1 MPPQPRPPEPSQA
14 TAPAADGRHGH
25 AGHGHGLPAGPGADE
40 ALTGADGSGRRRV
53 VVVLA
58 AILVPLTVVLIA
70 AMIALWPSGSHR
82 ELSLADPYGTSQGVS
97 MVTGTVTAVQPRD
110 CGPEVGT
117 VETPGGGMVGDP
129 AAAQVQCVDA
139 VMDPDGG
146 GTDRALVPI
155 PSSISA
161 SMDVWVGDRLKALDL
176 SGLPG
181 GEAQGQA
188 GQSDFV
194 FVDFERTVPVV
205 LLALLYA
212 LVVVAVARWR
222 GLRAVVGLGLAFAVM
237 FVFMIPALLEGGP
250 PLWVGLVGCC
260 LIMLVVLYFAHGFSL
275 RTTTALLGTLIG
287 LALTAVLALWGT
299 DAAYLTGL
307 GDEYSYILAT
317 VAPEVRLS
325 GIVLCGLLVA
335 GLGVLNDV
343 TITQASA
350 IWELR
355 AANPLAGRRE
365 LFGSGMRIGRDHI
378 ASTVYTIAFAY
389 AGAALPV
396 LMVVSLYDRSLWDT
410 LMSGE
415 LVEEI
420 VRILVG
426 SIGLVLAIPVTT
438 AIAVAVATTVQA
450 GGAGAGTVPA
460 PAPVRAPR
468 PSR

>member
-1 MPPQPRPPEPSQA
+1 MPPEHGPEV
-14 TAPAADGRHGH
+14 GH
-25 AGHGHGLPAGPGADE
+25 EHGHGHGLPAGPGADE
-40 ALTGADGSGRRRV
+40 ALTGAGGSGRRRV
-53 VVVLA
+53 VIALA
-58 AILVPLTVVLIA
+58 AILGPLTVVLIA
-70 AMIALWPSGSHR
+70 AMIALWPSGSHQ
-82 ELSLADPYGTSQGVS
+82 ELSLADPYGTSQGIT
-97 MVTGTVTAVQPRD
+97 MVTGTVTGLQPRD
-110 CGPEVGT
+110 CGPEAGT
-117 VETPGGGMVGDP
+117 LETPTGGMAGDP
-129 AAAQVQCVDA
+129 SAAQVACVDA
-139 VMDPDGG
+139 VVDPDGG
-146 GTDRALVPI
+146 GTDSAVVPI
-155 PSSISA
+155 PTSISA
-161 SMDVWVGDRLKALDL
+161 SMDVEVGDRLKALDL
-176 SGLPG
+176 SALPG
-181 GEAQGQA
+181 GDA
-188 GQSDFV
+188 GAGGESDYV

-205 LLALLYA
+205 VLALLYA

-222 GLRAVVGLGLAFAVM
+222 GLRAIVGLGLAFTVLFGFM
-237 FVFMIPALLEGGP
+237 FPALLEGGP
-250 PLWVGLVGCC
+250 PLWIGLVGCC

-350 IWELR
+350 VWELQ
-355 AANPLAGRRE
+355 AANPAVSKRE
-365 LFGSGMRIGRDHI
+365 LFASGMRIGRDHI

-426 SIGLVLAIPVTT
+426 SIGLVLAIPITT
-438 AIAVAVATTVQA
+438 GIAVAVAKSVAAPVSQ
-450 GGAGAGTVPA
+450 A
-460 PAPVRAPR
+460 PASKVDA
-468 PSR
+468 

>member
-1 MPPQPRPPEPSQA
+1 MPPEHGAGHGSEP
-14 TAPAADGRHGH
+14 
-25 AGHGHGLPAGPGADE
+25 GHGHGLPAGPGADE
-40 ALTGADGSGRRRV
+40 ALTGTDGSGRRRV
-53 VVVLA
+53 IVALA
-58 AILVPLTVVLIA
+58 AILGPLTVVLIA
-70 AMIALWPSGSHR
+70 AMIALWPSGSHQ
-82 ELSLADPYGTSQGVS
+82 ELSLADPYGTSQGIT
-97 MVTGTVTAVQPRD
+97 MVTGTVTELQPRD
-110 CGPEVGT
+110 CGPEGGT
-117 VETPGGGMVGDP
+117 LETPTGGMAGDP
-129 AAAQVQCVDA
+129 SAAHVACVDA
-139 VMDPDGG
+139 VVDPDGG
-146 GTDRALVPI
+146 GTDSAVVPI
-155 PSSISA
+155 PTSISA
-161 SMDVWVGDRLKALDL
+161 SMDVEVGDRLKALDL
-176 SGLPG
+176 SELPG
-181 GEAQGQA
+181 GDTGA
-188 GQSDFV
+188 GGESDYV
-194 FVDFERTVPVV
+194 FVDFERTFPVV
-205 LLALLYA
+205 VLALLYA

-222 GLRAVVGLGLAFAVM
+222 GLRAIVGLGLAFSVLFGFM
-237 FVFMIPALLEGGP
+237 FPALLEGGP
-250 PLWVGLVGCC
+250 PLWIGLVGCC

-307 GDEYSYILAT
+307 GDEYSYVLAT

-350 IWELR
+350 VWELQ
-355 AANPLAGRRE
+355 AANPAVSKRE
-365 LFGSGMRIGRDHI
+365 LFASGMRIGRDHI

-426 SIGLVLAIPVTT
+426 SIGLVLAIPITT
-438 AIAVAVATTVQA
+438 GIAVAVAKSVA
-450 GGAGAGTVPA
+450 
-460 PAPVRAPR
+460 APVTRSPA
-468 PSR
+468 SKLDA

>member
-1 MPPQPRPPEPSQA
+1 MPDRTPDPVPE
-14 TAPAADGRHGH
+14 ADGHRGYQGH
-25 AGHGHGLPAGPGADE
+25 EGHGHGLPAGPSADE
-40 ALTGADGSGRRRV
+40 VLTGADGRGRRRV
-53 VVVLA
+53 VVALT
-58 AILVPLTVVLIA
+58 AILVPLAVVLIA
-70 AMIALWPSGSHR
+70 AMIALWPSGAHR
-82 ELSLADPYGTSQGVS
+82 ELSLADPYGTSQGIS
-97 MVTGTVTAVQPRD
+97 MVTGTVIQVRDRD
-110 CGPEVGT
+110 CGPEAAT
-117 VETPGGGMVGDP
+117 LETPGGGLVGDP
-129 AAAQVQCVDA
+129 AAAHVQCVDA

-146 GTDRALVPI
+146 GSDRALVPI
-155 PSSISA
+155 PSSVSA
-161 SMDVWVGDRLKALDL
+161 SVDVRPGDRLKALDL
-176 SGLPG
+176 TGLPG
-181 GEAQGQA
+181 GSAQGGDA
-188 GQSDFV
+188 GQDGSEGQGGGQESPSGQADFV

-205 LLALLYA
+205 VLALLYA

-222 GLRAVVGLGLAFAVM
+222 GLRAMVGLGLAFAVM

-250 PLWVGLVGCC
+250 PLWVGLVGCG

-287 LALTAVLALWGT
+287 LALTAGLALWGT

-350 IWELR
+350 VWELR
-355 AANPLAGRRE
+355 AANPWASRRE
-365 LFGSGMRIGRDHI
+365 LFAAGMRIGRDHI

-438 AIAVAVATTVQA
+438 GIAVGVATSVTA
-450 GGAGAGTVPA
+450 PSGG
-460 PAPVRAPR
+460 R
-468 PSR
+468 S

>member
-1 MPPQPRPPEPSQA
+1 MTPS
-14 TAPAADGRHGH
+14 GH
-25 AGHGHGLPAGPGADE
+25 QQTGHEHAGHGLPAGPGADE
-40 ALTGADGSGRRRV
+40 ALTGADAGNRRRV
-53 VVVLA
+53 VIALA
-58 AILVPLTVVLIA
+58 AILAPLTVVLIA

-82 ELSLADPYGTSQGVS
+82 ELSLADPYGTSQGIS

-110 CGPEVGT
+110 CGPEAGT
-117 VETPGGGMVGDP
+117 LETPGGGMVGGP
-129 AAAQVQCVDA
+129 AAAGVQCVDA
-139 VMDPDGG
+139 VLDPDGG

-161 SMDVWVGDRLKALDL
+161 SMDVQAGDRLKALDL

-181 GEAQGQA
+181 GEAPGQGQA
-188 GQSDFV
+188 QAGQGDYV

-205 LLALLYA
+205 ALALLYA

-307 GDEYSYILAT
+307 GDEYSYILAA

-350 IWELR
+350 VWELQ
-355 AANPLAGRRE
+355 AANPGMSKRE
-365 LFGSGMRIGRDHI
+365 LFASGMRIGRDHI

-438 AIAVAVATTVQA
+438 GIAVAVAKSVS
-450 GGAGAGTVPA
+450 PA
-460 PAPVRAPR
+460 PESR
-468 PSR
+468 PALR

>member
-1 MPPQPRPPEPSQA
+1 M
-14 TAPAADGRHGH
+14 
-25 AGHGHGLPAGPGADE
+25 PAGPGADE
-40 ALTGADGSGRRRV
+40 ALTGTGRSGRRRV
-53 VVVLA
+53 IVALA
-58 AILVPLTVVLIA
+58 AILGPLTVVLIA
-70 AMIALWPSGSHR
+70 AMIALWPSGSHQ
-82 ELSLADPYGTSQGVS
+82 ELSLADPYGTSQGIT
-97 MVTGTVTAVQPRD
+97 MITGTVTEIQPRD
-110 CGPEVGT
+110 CGPEAGT
-117 VETPGGGMVGDP
+117 LETPTGGMAGDP
-129 AAAQVQCVDA
+129 SAAHVACVDA
-139 VMDPDGG
+139 VVDPDGG
-146 GTDRALVPI
+146 GNDSAVVPI
-155 PSSISA
+155 PTSISA
-161 SMDVWVGDRLKALDL
+161 SMDVEVGDRLKALDL
-176 SGLPG
+176 SELPG
-181 GEAQGQA
+181 GDTGA
-188 GQSDFV
+188 GGESDYV

-205 LLALLYA
+205 VLALLYA

-222 GLRAVVGLGLAFAVM
+222 GLRAIVGLGLAFTVLFGFM
-237 FVFMIPALLEGGP
+237 FPALLEGGP
-250 PLWVGLVGCC
+250 PLWIGLVGCC

-307 GDEYSYILAT
+307 GDEYSYVLAT

-350 IWELR
+350 VWELQ
-355 AANPLAGRRE
+355 AANPAVSKRE
-365 LFGSGMRIGRDHI
+365 LFASGMRIGRDHI

-426 SIGLVLAIPVTT
+426 SIGLVLAIPITT
-438 AIAVAVATTVQA
+438 GIAVAVAKSVA
-450 GGAGAGTVPA
+450 APVPQA
-460 PAPVRAPR
+460 PA
-468 PSR
+468 SKLGG

>member
-1 MPPQPRPPEPSQA
+1 MPQPTPE
-14 TAPAADGRHGH
+14 DHH
-25 AGHGHGLPAGPGADE
+25 GHGHGLPAGPAADE
-40 ALTGADGSGRRRV
+40 VLTGTGKDGRGHRRV
-53 VVVLA
+53 VVALT
-58 AILVPLTVVLIA
+58 AILVPLAVVLIG

-82 ELSLADPYGTSQGVS
+82 EISLADPYGTSQGIS
-97 MVTGTVTAVQPRD
+97 MVTGTVTEVLPRD
-110 CGPEVGT
+110 CGPEAAT
-117 VETPGGGMVGDP
+117 LESPGGGMVGDP
-129 AAAQVQCVDA
+129 EAAHVQCVDA
-139 VMDPDGG
+139 VVDPDGG
-146 GTDRALVPI
+146 GSDRALVPI

-161 SMDVWVGDRLKALDL
+161 SMDVRAGDRLKALDL

-181 GEAQGQA
+181 GDPGDHSGA
-188 GQSDFV
+188 SDYV

-222 GLRAVVGLGLAFAVM
+222 GLRAMVGLGLAFAVM
-237 FVFMIPALLEGGP
+237 FVFMFPALLEGGP
-250 PLWVGLVGCC
+250 PLWVGLVGCG

-350 IWELR
+350 VWELR
-355 AANPLAGRRE
+355 AANPRASRRE
-365 LFGSGMRIGRDHI
+365 LFASGMRIGRDHI

-438 AIAVAVATTVQA
+438 GIAVAVATSVSTA
-450 GGAGAGTVPA
+450 PESRPA
-460 PAPVRAPR
+460 LR
-468 PSR
+468 

>member
-1 MPPQPRPPEPSQA
+1 MPQPTPE
-14 TAPAADGRHGH
+14 DHH
-25 AGHGHGLPAGPGADE
+25 GHGHGLPAGPAADE
-40 ALTGADGSGRRRV
+40 VLTGTGKDGRGHRRV
-53 VVVLA
+53 VVALT
-58 AILVPLTVVLIA
+58 AILVPLAVVLIG

-82 ELSLADPYGTSQGVS
+82 EISLADPYGTSQGIS
-97 MVTGTVTAVQPRD
+97 MVTGTVTEVLPRD
-110 CGPEVGT
+110 CGPEAAT
-117 VETPGGGMVGDP
+117 LETPGGGMVGDP
-129 AAAQVQCVDA
+129 EAAHVQCVDA
-139 VMDPDGG
+139 VVDPDGG
-146 GTDRALVPI
+146 GTDRAQVPI

-161 SMDVWVGDRLKALDL
+161 SMDVQAGDRLKALDL

-181 GEAQGQA
+181 GDPGDTSGA
-188 GQSDFV
+188 SDYV

-205 LLALLYA
+205 LLASLYA

-222 GLRAVVGLGLAFAVM
+222 GLRAMVGLGLAFTVM
-237 FVFMIPALLEGGP
+237 FVFMFPALLEGGP
-250 PLWVGLVGCC
+250 PLWVGLVGCG

-350 IWELR
+350 VWELR
-355 AANPLAGRRE
+355 AANLRASRRE
-365 LFGSGMRIGRDHI
+365 LFAAGMRIGRDHI

-438 AIAVAVATTVQA
+438 GIAVAVATAVQPR
-450 GGAGAGTVPA
+450 GRETGPSGYPA
-460 PAPVRAPR
+460 A
-468 PSR
+468 

>member
-1 MPPQPRPPEPSQA
+1 MPDRTAERTPDPVPE
-14 TAPAADGRHGH
+14 ADRHRGYQGH
-25 AGHGHGLPAGPGADE
+25 GGHGHGLPAGPSADE
-40 ALTGADGSGRRRV
+40 VLTGADGRGRRRV
-53 VVVLA
+53 VVVLT
-58 AILVPLTVVLIA
+58 AILVPLAVVLIA
-70 AMIALWPSGSHR
+70 AMIALWPSGAHR
-82 ELSLADPYGTSQGVS
+82 ELSLADPYGTSQGIS
-97 MVTGTVTAVQPRD
+97 MVTGTVIQVRGRD
-110 CGPEVGT
+110 CGPET
-117 VETPGGGMVGDP
+117 ATLETPGGGLVGDP
-129 AAAQVQCVDA
+129 AAAHVRCVDA
-139 VMDPDGG
+139 VVDPDGG
-146 GTDRALVPI
+146 GSDRALVPI
-155 PSSISA
+155 PSSVSA
-161 SMDVWVGDRLKALDL
+161 SMDVRPGDRLKALDL
-176 SGLPG
+176 TGLPG
-181 GEAQGQA
+181 GSAQGGAEGQA
-188 GQSDFV
+188 GGQESPSGQADFV

-205 LLALLYA
+205 VLALLYA

-222 GLRAVVGLGLAFAVM
+222 GLRAMVGLGLAFAVM

-250 PLWVGLVGCC
+250 PLWVGLVGCG
-260 LIMLVVLYFAHGFSL
+260 LIMLVVLYFAHGLSL

-287 LALTAVLALWGT
+287 LALTSGLALWGT

-350 IWELR
+350 VWELR
-355 AANPLAGRRE
+355 AANPWASRRE
-365 LFGSGMRIGRDHI
+365 LFAAGMRIGRDHI

-438 AIAVAVATTVQA
+438 GIAVGVATSVTA
-450 GGAGAGTVPA
+450 PSGG
-460 PAPVRAPR
+460 R
-468 PSR
+468 S

>member
-1 MPPQPRPPEPSQA
+1 MAPPPQPPPPAPSSEPGLEVHA
-14 TAPAADGRHGH
+14 GH
-25 AGHGHGLPAGPGADE
+25 SGHGHGLPAGPGADE
-40 ALTGADGSGRRRV
+40 ALTGAGGGNGRRV
-53 VVVLA
+53 VVALT
-58 AILVPLTVVLIA
+58 AILVPLAVVLIA

-82 ELSLADPYGTSQGVS
+82 ELSLADPYGTNQGIS
-97 MVTGTVTAVQPRD
+97 MVTGTVIEVQPRD
-110 CGPEVGT
+110 CGPEAAT
-117 VETPGGGMVGDP
+117 LETPGGGMVGDP
-129 AAAQVQCVDA
+129 SAAQVQCVD
-139 VMDPDGG
+139 VVVDPDGG
-146 GTDRALVPI
+146 GTDRALVPV

-161 SMDVWVGDRLKALDL
+161 SRDVHVGDRLKALDL
-176 SGLPG
+176 SDLPG
-181 GEAQGQA
+181 GDAAGQSGQA
-188 GQSDFV
+188 GQADYV

-222 GLRAVVGLGLAFAVM
+222 GLRAVVGLGLAFAVL

-260 LIMLVVLYFAHGFSL
+260 VIMLVVLYFAHGFSL

-350 IWELR
+350 VWELQ
-355 AANPLAGRRE
+355 AANPKVSKRE
-365 LFGSGMRIGRDHI
+365 LFTSGMRIGRDHI

-438 AIAVAVATTVQA
+438 GIAVAVAKSVGKT
-450 GGAGAGTVPA
+450 PA
-460 PAPVRAPR
+460 T
-468 PSR
+468 

>member
-1 MPPQPRPPEPSQA
+1 MPQPTPE
-14 TAPAADGRHGH
+14 DHH
-25 AGHGHGLPAGPGADE
+25 GHGHGLPAGPAADE
-40 ALTGADGSGRRRV
+40 VLTGAGPDGRGHRRV
-53 VVVLA
+53 VVALT
-58 AILVPLTVVLIA
+58 AILVPLAVVLIG

-82 ELSLADPYGTSQGVS
+82 EISLADPYGTSQGIS
-97 MVTGTVTAVQPRD
+97 MVTGTVTEVLPRD
-110 CGPEVGT
+110 CGPEAAT
-117 VETPGGGMVGDP
+117 LETPGGGMVGDP
-129 AAAQVQCVDA
+129 EAAHVRCVDA
-139 VMDPDGG
+139 VVDPDGG

-161 SMDVWVGDRLKALDL
+161 SMDVAVGDRLKALDL

-181 GEAQGQA
+181 GNAEGAEN
-188 GQSDFV
+188 FV

-222 GLRAVVGLGLAFAVM
+222 GLRAMVGLGLAFAVM
-237 FVFMIPALLEGGP
+237 FVFMFPALLEGGP
-250 PLWVGLVGCC
+250 PLWVGLVGCG

-350 IWELR
+350 VWELR
-355 AANPLAGRRE
+355 AANPRASRRE
-365 LFGSGMRIGRDHI
+365 LFASGMRIGRDHI

-438 AIAVAVATTVQA
+438 GIAVSVATAVQA
-450 GGAGAGTVPA
+450 GSPAVEPAAA
-460 PAPVRAPR
+460 PASDPHWPR
-468 PSR
+468 VP